1 VLGVQ
6 TVKVPAGTF
15 HALAVVTTLSES
27 KFPYG
32 SGTRETW
39 FAAGKGLVKLVW
51 KHADGSV
58 STVEL
63 LK

>member
-1 VLGVQ
+1 
-6 TVKVPAGTF
+6 VPAGTF
-15 HALAVVTTLSES
+15 HALAVVSTLTES

-32 SGTRETW
+32 SGAREAW
-39 FAAGKGLVKLVW
+39 FAPGKGLVKLVW